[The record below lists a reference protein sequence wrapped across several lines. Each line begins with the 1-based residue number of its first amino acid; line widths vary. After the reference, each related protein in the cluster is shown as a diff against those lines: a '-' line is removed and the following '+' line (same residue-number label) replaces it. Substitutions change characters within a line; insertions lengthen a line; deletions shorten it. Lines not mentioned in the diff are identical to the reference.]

1 MLILNEQ
8 LIQSIY
14 KIEDAIRDV
23 ENMLVA
29 IREGRVENPHRTVL
43 NVPERTGS
51 VLYMPSSDGT
61 SKLSRFFQITAQ

>member
-23 ENMLVA
+23 EAILVIHGLGFLVCCFLLA
-29 IREGRVENPHRTVL
+29 VCICDISDVL
-43 NVPERTGS
+43 SN
-51 VLYMPSSDGT
+51 
-61 SKLSRFFQITAQ
+61 